1 MDERERQTQVMTIN
15 KDKRWTND
23 KDRRQVMTI
32 TKDKRWRN
40 DKDRRQVMTIT
51 KDKRWTNDKDRRQVM
66 TITKDTCIYVAM
78 LDNNSFIE
86 IFQIYISV
94 NSYKH

>member
-1 MDERERQTQVMTIN
+1 MCVLGNRVDFPIGMKI
-15 KDKRWTND
+15 TNLV
-23 KDRRQVMTI
+23 KVHSMIIHVWFVFTEQIVSEMIEVYR
-32 TKDKRWRN
+32 
-40 DKDRRQVMTIT
+40 
-51 KDKRWTNDKDRRQVM
+51 RWTNDKDRRQVM